1 MYFRTPSL
9 LLLLSLL
16 TAGSAA
22 ELRRE
27 YAQTPAEALSELNS
41 FAAGYT
47 DAAGWQQRAGLI
59 RQGILAG
66 AGLVPLPVRCPLNP
80 RLTAPRAHAGY
91 VAENLAFESLP
102 GFFVTGTL
110 YRPAAGTGPF
120 AAVLL
125 PHGHFAEG
133 NGGGRFHPDI
143 QRLAATLARSGAV
156 VFAYDMVGWGESTQ
170 YPHKDKGALTLQL
183 WNSIRALDYL
193 ESRPDVDSRRLAV
206 TGASGGG
213 TQAFLLAAVD
223 PRVAVSVPVV
233 QVSAYFFGG
242 CECESGLPIHTGPA
256 GRTNNAEIAAL
267 AAPRPQLIVSDGKDW
282 TQHTPEIGFP
292 YIRRVYGLLGAE
304 HAVES
309 AHFATEGHDYGPSKQ
324 AAAVA
329 FLVRHLRLDSRN
341 GPPEAITIEPPETMR
356 NFSPAAP
363 RPPETPVG
371 VEAIQSLL
379 RR

>member
-1 MYFRTPSL
+1 MLLRSAFL
-9 LLLLSLL
+9 LLLLGLL
-16 TAGSAA
+16 TAGRAA

-27 YAQTPAEALSELNS
+27 YAQTPEEARRELES
-41 FAAGYT
+41 LAAGYDT
-47 DAAGWQQRAGLI
+47 ADGWRQRGTLV

-66 AGLVPLPVRCPLNP
+66 AGLAPLPARTPLNL
-80 RLTAPRAHAGY
+80 RLTAERAHPGY
-91 VAENLAFESLP
+91 VAQNLAFDSLS

-110 YRPAAGTGPF
+110 YRPADGAGPF

-125 PHGHFAEG
+125 PHGHFADG

-143 QRLAATLARSGAV
+143 QRLAATLARAGAV

-170 YPHKDKGALTLQL
+170 YPHKDPGALTLQL
-183 WNSIRALDYL
+183 WNSMRALDYL
-193 ESRPDVDSRRLAV
+193 ASRPDVDRNRLAI

-223 PRVAVSVPVV
+223 DRVAESVPVV

-242 CECESGLPIHTGPA
+242 CDCESGLPIHTGPA

-267 AAPRPQLIVSDGKDW
+267 AAPRPQLIVSDGMDW

-292 YIRRVYGLLGAE
+292 HIRRVYGLLGAE
-304 HAVES
+304 DAVES
-309 AHFATEGHDYGPSKQ
+309 AHFAAEGYDYGPSKQ

-329 FLVRHLRLDSRN
+329 FLTRHLRLDARS
-341 GPPEAITIEPPETMR
+341 GSPEGMPIESPEIMR
-356 NFSPAAP
+356 NFTPAAP
-363 RPPETPVG
+363 RPSEAPTG
-371 VEAIQSLL
+371 VEAIQALL

>member
-1 MYFRTPSL
+1 MDFRSLSL
-9 LLLLSLL
+9 LLLFGLL
-16 TAGSAA
+16 PVGRAA

-27 YAQTPAEALSELNS
+27 YAQTPEEARRELETL
-41 FAAGYT
+41 AAGYDT
-47 DAAGWQQRAGLI
+47 AAGWRQRAALV

-66 AGLVPLPVRCPLNP
+66 AGLAPLPARTPLNP
-80 RLTAPRAHAGY
+80 RLTAERAHPGY
-91 VAENLAFESLP
+91 VVQNLAFESLP

-110 YRPAAGTGPF
+110 YRPAAGTGPC

-125 PHGHFAEG
+125 PHGHFADG

-143 QRLAATLARSGAV
+143 QRLAATLARAGVV

-170 YPHKDKGALTLQL
+170 YPHKDPGSLTLQL
-183 WNSIRALDYL
+183 WNSIRSLDYL
-193 ESRPDVDSRRLAV
+193 ASRPDVDPSRLAI

-223 PRVAVSVPVV
+223 DRVAVSVPVV

-242 CECESGLPIHTGPA
+242 CDCESGLPIHTGPA

-304 HAVES
+304 QAVES

-329 FLVRHLRLDSRN
+329 FLVRHLRLDARN
-341 GPPEAITIEPPETMR
+341 GAPEATTIETPEIMR

-363 RPPETPVG
+363 RPPEAPTGVG
-371 VEAIQSLL
+371 AIQALL